1 MLAKTLKTWN
11 RQKGRYSS
19 DSNPNPRTKP
29 GALWERLEDYTCTAS
44 GCGCRCTIYRVS
56 GGLVLFRKSDVSD
69 AADGHN
75 IVAHNSRPVGR
86 KANVFSLTVAQQAV
100 ALEHAGKMKPLLI
113 VDKILDDTNISST
126 RMQRQKKKQ
135 FATTV
140 GSYLNRETTKKKYLQ
155 VRLKLIYWN
164 LVELF
169 NNQSNT
175 HVPVHLAEDT
185 YDHKRI
191 G

>member
-1 MLAKTLKTWN
+1 MQQMGTT
-11 RQKGRYSS
+11 
-19 DSNPNPRTKP
+19 
-29 GALWERLEDYTCTAS
+29 
-44 GCGCRCTIYRVS
+44 
-56 GGLVLFRKSDVSD
+56 
-69 AADGHN
+69 
-75 IVAHNSRPVGR
+75 VAHNSRPVGR
-86 KANVFSLTVAQQAV
+86 KANEFSLTVAQQAV

-113 VDKILDDTNISST
+113 VDQILDDTNISST

-169 NNQSNT
+169 NT
-175 HVPVHLAEDT
+175 PV
-185 YDHKRI
+185 
-191 G
+191 